1 MLTKRSFFVLGIG
14 AATAAV
20 ASRWVGSTPATAATE
35 KVFEVTKTVEEW
47 RAQLTPMQFAVLR
60 EEGTERPFTS
70 PLNDEKRAGV
80 YHCAGCDQELF
91 LSETKYDSGTGW
103 PSFWQEIDGNVA
115 YKTDYKLWVPR
126 TEEHCSRCGG
136 HLGHV
141 FDDGPAPTGKRH
153 CINGV
158 ALRFRPADGS
168 EPVYG

>member
-1 MLTKRSFFVLGIG
+1 MVTKRSFLTLGLGSAAAAGIFKWWG
-14 AATAAV
+14 A
-20 ASRWVGSTPATAATE
+20 TPATAAADGAFEIVKTE
-35 KVFEVTKTVEEW
+35 AEW
-47 RAQLTPMQFAVLR
+47 RAQLTPMQYAVLR
-60 EEGTERPFTS
+60 EEATERPFTS

-80 YHCAGCDQELF
+80 FHCAGCDQELF

-103 PSFWQEIDGNVA
+103 PSFWQEIEGKVA
-115 YKTDYKLWVPR
+115 YKTDYKLLIPR

-141 FDDGPAPTGKRH
+141 FNDGPAPTGKRH

-158 ALRFRPADGS
+158 ALKFKPADGS